1 MGGVNMNLEKSWYWS
16 RDEKKSVTRV
26 RAVQTR
32 LAWWKA
38 CKRVALNYWIDGTE
52 CNTGVFICIPFLF
65 SLCITVH
72 CECGWFKRKFPK
84 TYAADALTD
93 WSLGLTAE
101 YICLRWAD
109 MDTMDSSTRTGFHWI
124 ASWEDIFKGG
134 AISNVRDKPY
144 AVHEESRFI
153 KIGYP
158 EKGNKPQLITFT
170 VYKQNIHRYYRRWF
184 PQTTVRYHVATDTQ
198 LRVPG
203 DGENEWDLDD
213 ELIGGPFH
221 EASESADLVVC
232 AINPKA
238 AIDQVVNDYYRR
250 VGYRD

>member
-1 MGGVNMNLEKSWYWS
+1 MNLEKSWYWS
-16 RDEKKSVTRV
+16 RGEKKPATRV
-26 RAVQTR
+26 RAVQTVF
-32 LAWWKA
+32 AWWKA
-38 CKRVALNYWIDGTE
+38 CKRFALSYWIDGAE
-52 CNTGVFICIPFLF
+52 YGVGIYISIPFVFYL
-65 SLCITVH
+65 SLTLH
-72 CECGWFKRKFPK
+72 CEPDWFKRKFPK
-84 TYAADALTD
+84 TCAADALTD
-93 WSLGLTAE
+93 WGITLSAE

-124 ASWEDIFKGG
+124 KSWEDLFKGD
-134 AISNVRDKPY
+134 ATSSVRDKPY
-144 AVHEESRFI
+144 PVHEESRFI

-184 PQTTVRYHVATDTQ
+184 PQTTVRYHVATDTR

-238 AIDQVVNDYYRR
+238 AIDQVIDDYYRR